1 MKVLTPKK
9 IITIKL
15 DILCRVG
22 LVISENI
29 YKNEK

>member
-15 DILCRVG
+15 DILCMVG